1 MGRGALFVVGI
12 GPGKREHMTL
22 KAMEVIGGSEVVLGY
37 GPYLSMV
44 EDLLEG
50 KEVEPFGMG
59 EEVARASRAVEL
71 ALRGRRVSLLSGGD
85 ATVYGM
91 ASLALELALGAG
103 VEVEV
108 VPGVTAA
115 LAASALLG
123 APLGHDVAFVSLS
136 DLLTPWE
143 TIEGRLR
150 GAGMGDFVVCLY
162 NPGSRGRRD
171 RLRRACEVLSLYRSP
186 STPCGVVKNA
196 MREEGQEVLI
206 TDLEGLSGMEL
217 DMSSLAV
224 VGSSA
229 TKVVDGRLI
238 TPRGYRV

>member
-1 MGRGALFVVGI
+1 MVGI

-22 KAMEVIGGSEVVLGY
+22 KALEAIGKSDVVLGY
-37 GPYLSMV
+37 GPYLSTV

-59 EEVARASRAVEL
+59 EEVARAKRAVEL
-71 ALRGRRVSLLSGGD
+71 AREGRRVSLLSGGD

-91 ASLALELALGAG
+91 ASLALEIAVEAG
-103 VEVEV
+103 VDVEV

-143 TIEGRLR
+143 TIERRLR
-150 GAGMGDFVVCLY
+150 GAGLGDFVVCLY

-171 RLRRACEVLSLYRSP
+171 HLKRACEVLSLYRSP
-186 STPCGVVKNA
+186 STPCGVVRNA
-196 MREEGQEVLI
+196 MREEGEEVLI
-206 TDLEGLSGMEL
+206 TDLDGLSGMEL

-229 TKVVDGRLI
+229 TKVVGGRLV
-238 TPRGYRV
+238 TPRGYRI